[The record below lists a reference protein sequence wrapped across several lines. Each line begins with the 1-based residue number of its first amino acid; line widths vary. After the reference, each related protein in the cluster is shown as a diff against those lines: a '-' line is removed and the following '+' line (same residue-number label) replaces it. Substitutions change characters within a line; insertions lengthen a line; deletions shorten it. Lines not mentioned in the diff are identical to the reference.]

1 MGEVCNAILLRY
13 FFYVHE
19 KIRKIKM
26 NLTEEQKRDWNEWL
40 SERPDNVKEV
50 ATKIV
55 PWKTYRLKNHE
66 DNGTR
71 YAPVKYDEEMDGNVT
86 ITCAKFNEMMPIL
99 GGYYVFGLK
108 PEDLIECT

>member
-1 MGEVCNAILLRY
+1 
-13 FFYVHE
+13 
-19 KIRKIKM
+19 M